1 MDIKKHIQDRHM
13 DLSVHK
19 CWIDDAEGVA
29 TFPLYDPA
37 TYALGGY
44 QQYRPSGTKSRD
56 NNPKLNKYYSFYSD
70 RHKLAVWGL
79 ESWKLSNT
87 LYITEG
93 IFDAARI
100 TEVGHS
106 AIAVIGNNPK
116 PLTEWLWMIRQSRR
130 VVAVCDPD
138 AAGQKL
144 AKFGT
149 TFHTMRCNTDL
160 GDAPQSYVNDL
171 VWKYKT

>member
-1 MDIKKHIQDRHM
+1 MDMKKHLSERHM
-13 DLSVHK
+13 NILIHK
-19 CWIDDAEGVA
+19 CWIDNAEGVA
-29 TFPLYDPA
+29 TFPLYDPV
-37 TYALGGY
+37 TYAMGGY
-44 QQYRPSGTKSRD
+44 QQYRPSRTKSR
-56 NNPKLNKYYSFYSD
+56 NNDPRLGKYYSFYSKN
-70 RHKLAVWGL
+70 HKLAVWGL
-79 ESWKLSNT
+79 ESWKFSNT
-87 LYITEG
+87 LFLTEG

-149 TFHTMRCNTDL
+149 VFHTMKCGTDL
-160 GDAPQSYVNDL
+160 GDAPQSYVEDL
-171 VWKYKT
+171 VHRYK